1 MTLVELQS
9 LTKRLGMPGFAA
21 KQIASWLYEKKVA
34 SIDDM
39 TNLSLKHRELLK
51 QNYEVGAEAPVDEMR
66 SVDGTVKYLYKVG
79 ENHFVESVYIP
90 DDDRA
95 TLCVSSQVG
104 CKMNCKFCMTGK
116 QGYTANL
123 TASQIMNQIHSLPER
138 DKLTNVVMMGMGEPL
153 DNLDEVLKALELLT
167 ATYGYAW
174 SPKRITLSTV
184 GLRKGLQRFIEE
196 NDCHLAI
203 SLHSPLTVQR
213 AELMPA
219 EKAFSITEMVEL
231 LKNYDFSKQRRL
243 SFEYIVFK
251 GLNDSQIYAKE
262 LLKLLRGLDCRINLI
277 RFHAIPGV
285 NLEGADMDTMTRFR
299 DYLTSHGLFTTIRSS
314 RGEDI
319 FAACGMLSTA
329 KQEKNNESKY
339 IKPNIMKKYSFILC
353 IALVAFVVASCGLK
367 GNHTSSGR
375 AYELLVV
382 VDHGVW
388 DRAAGRALHDAL
400 DADMPGLPQS
410 EPSFRIMYTSPK
422 DYDSTLKLIRNIIIV
437 DIQDIYTKASFKY
450 AKDVYANP
458 QMILTIQ
465 APNEEEFEKFVKEN
479 RQTIINFFTRAEMN
493 RQITSLEKKHS
504 NFISNKVDSLF
515 GCDIWLPAELTN
527 SKTGED
533 FFWASTNTGT
543 ADRNFVMYSYPYT
556 DKDTF
561 TKEYFVHKRDSVM
574 KANIPGFKEGVYMS
588 TDSLLTDVR
597 PINVQNSYTMEARG
611 LWRMKGDFMGG
622 PYVSHTRLDEK
633 NQRII
638 TAEIFVYSPDKMKR
652 NLVRQMEASLYTL
665 KLPNEV
671 QQKQIPL
678 GEASKEAEQ
687 TNK

>member
-123 TASQIMNQIHSLPER
+123 TASQI
-138 DKLTNVVMMGMGEPL
+138 
-153 DNLDEVLKALELLT
+153 
-167 ATYGYAW
+167 
-174 SPKRITLSTV
+174 
-184 GLRKGLQRFIEE
+184 
-196 NDCHLAI
+196 

-251 GLNDSQIYAKE
+251 GLNDSQVYAKE
-262 LLKLLRGLDCRINLI
+262 LLKLLRGLDCRVNLI

-285 NLEGADMDTMTRFR
+285 DLEGADMDTMTRFR

-329 KQEKNNESKY
+329 KQEKNNES
-339 IKPNIMKKYSFILC
+339 
-353 IALVAFVVASCGLK
+353 
-367 GNHTSSGR
+367 
-375 AYELLVV
+375 
-382 VDHGVW
+382 
-388 DRAAGRALHDAL
+388 
-400 DADMPGLPQS
+400 
-410 EPSFRIMYTSPK
+410 
-422 DYDSTLKLIRNIIIV
+422 
-437 DIQDIYTKASFKY
+437 
-450 AKDVYANP
+450 
-458 QMILTIQ
+458 
-465 APNEEEFEKFVKEN
+465 
-479 RQTIINFFTRAEMN
+479 
-493 RQITSLEKKHS
+493 
-504 NFISNKVDSLF
+504 
-515 GCDIWLPAELTN
+515 
-527 SKTGED
+527 
-533 FFWASTNTGT
+533 
-543 ADRNFVMYSYPYT
+543 
-556 DKDTF
+556 
-561 TKEYFVHKRDSVM
+561 
-574 KANIPGFKEGVYMS
+574 
-588 TDSLLTDVR
+588 
-597 PINVQNSYTMEARG
+597 
-611 LWRMKGDFMGG
+611 
-622 PYVSHTRLDEK
+622 
-633 NQRII
+633 
-638 TAEIFVYSPDKMKR
+638 
-652 NLVRQMEASLYTL
+652 
-665 KLPNEV
+665 
-671 QQKQIPL
+671 
-678 GEASKEAEQ
+678 
-687 TNK
+687 